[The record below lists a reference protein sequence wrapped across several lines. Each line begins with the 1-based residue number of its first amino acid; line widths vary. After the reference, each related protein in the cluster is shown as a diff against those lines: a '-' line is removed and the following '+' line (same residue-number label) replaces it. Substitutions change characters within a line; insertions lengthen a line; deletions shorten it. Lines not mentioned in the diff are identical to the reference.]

1 MARKTARKST
11 KRLHKGKKI
20 EKRTT
25 LKKAAA
31 APQEYFRI
39 SLTDAMIAS

>member
-20 EKRTT
+20 EKQTT
-25 LKKAAA
+25 LKKAAGS
-31 APQEYFRI
+31 PIEYLKIKMTDVLI
-39 SLTDAMIAS
+39 SG

>member
-11 KRLHKGKKI
+11 KHLHKGKKI

-25 LKKAAA
+25 LKKGA
-31 APQEYFRI
+31 APPVQYLQVNLKDAFI
-39 SLTDAMIAS
+39 S